1 MTQAPQMEEADI
13 RTDALN
19 QEELKIYVVNNSEGK
34 KKNTGKNNL
43 IMSVLTS
50 VQVLKC
56 PKAGTFAWEQS
67 KYSYALPMLES
78 KSR

>member
-1 MTQAPQMEEADI
+1 MTRASQMEEADI

-19 QEELKIYVVNNSEGK
+19 YKELKIYVVNNLEGK
-34 KKNTGKNNL
+34 NNTGKNNP

-67 KYSYALPMLES
+67 KYSCALLMLES
-78 KSR
+78 KNR